1 MNKEIKELI
10 LKKIEE
16 YETIIVSRHIRPDGD
31 AYGSTRGLVKI
42 IKDTYPTKNVFLV
55 NEDYSKYLSFMSEE
69 DKIPDETYA
78 DALCIVIDTGTANRI
93 SNSKYSLAKEVI
105 KIDHHILDKPY
116 GDIVWVEDWRS
127 SACEMIAD
135 FWFTFKDRL
144 VMSTEAAT
152 AIYLGMVTDSGR
164 FKYEGVNGDTLRLAG
179 ALLDFGI
186 NLDLL
191 YAHLYLED
199 YSYYKFKAYIL
210 ENMKITENGVAS
222 IYINQ
227 ETQDKF
233 DLTLE
238 EASNCVSE
246 LSKIKGSLIWV
257 AFIDNK
263 KENYIRVRLRSR
275 FLGINDLALRYHG
288 GGHDTAAGATC
299 FDKDEMQRLIDDAD
313 KLLKEFKETHEGW
326 L

>member
-1 MNKEIKELI
+1 MNNEIKQII
-10 LKKIEE
+10 LNKIEE
-16 YETIIVSRHIRPDGD
+16 YDTIIVSRHIRPDGD

-42 IKDTYPTKNVFLV
+42 IKDTYPQKSVYLV
-55 NEDYSKYLSFMSEE
+55 NEDYSEYLSFMSEE
-69 DKIPDETYA
+69 DIVSDDIYPN
-78 DALCIVIDTGTANRI
+78 ALCIVIDTGVAKRI
-93 SNSKYSLAKEVI
+93 SNTKFNLAKEVV
-105 KIDHHILDKPY
+105 KIDHHIIDNPY

-135 FWFTFKDRL
+135 FWYTFKDKL
-144 VMSTEAAT
+144 IMSKEAAT

-186 NLDLL
+186 DLNML

-199 YSYYKFKAYIL
+199 FSYYKFKAYIL
-210 ENMKITENGVAS
+210 ENMKITENGVA
-222 IYINQ
+222 YIFIDND
-227 ETQDKF
+227 TQVKYN
-233 DLTLE
+233 LSLE

-246 LSKIKGSLIWV
+246 LNKIKGSLIWI

-263 KENYIRVRLRSR
+263 NENNIRVRLRSR
-275 FLGINDLALRYHG
+275 FVGINNIALNYHG
-288 GGHDTAAGATC
+288 GGHDTAAGATV
-299 FDKDEMQRLIDDAD
+299 FSKEEMESLIKDAD
-313 KLLKEFKETHEGW
+313 KQLKEYKETHEGW

>member
-16 YETIIVSRHIRPDGD
+16 YQTIVVSRHIRPDGD
-31 AYGSTRGLVKI
+31 AYGSTRGLAKI

-55 NEDYSKYLSFMSEE
+55 NEDYSKYLSFMGDE
-69 DKIPDETYA
+69 DQISDETYA

-105 KIDHHILDKPY
+105 KIDHHIIDKPY

-135 FWFTFKDRL
+135 FWYTFKDKL
-144 VMSTEAAT
+144 VMSKEAAT

-179 ALLDFGI
+179 ALLDYGI
-186 NLDLL
+186 DLDLL

-222 IYINQ
+222 IYIDQ

-233 DLTLE
+233 NLTLE

-246 LSKIKGSLIWV
+246 LNKIKGSLIWV

-263 KENYIRVRLRSR
+263 KENNIRVRLRSR
-275 FLGINDLALRYHG
+275 FLGINDLALQYHG

-299 FDKDEMQRLIDDAD
+299 FDKDEMQRLIKDAD
-313 KLLKEFKETHEGW
+313 KLLKEYKETHEGW